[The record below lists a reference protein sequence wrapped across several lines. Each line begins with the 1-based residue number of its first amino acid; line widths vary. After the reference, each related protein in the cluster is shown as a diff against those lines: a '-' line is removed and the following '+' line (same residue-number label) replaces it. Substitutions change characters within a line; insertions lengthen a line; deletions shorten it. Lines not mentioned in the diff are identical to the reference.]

1 MLRISRVHIDYQK
14 NPVGIAEMPQ
24 FGWEIV
30 SDKRNVIQKAYT
42 LQISKNPEFTEFV
55 YDSGRVVSGKSAH
68 LIPESGKLESAT
80 KYFVR
85 VKADDGVDETPWSE
99 TAYFITGLTE
109 GEVWK
114 ERGYENEENTYD
126 WNRRNDCVQTDGKRA
141 GSGTDTAGHFVLYSS
156 GGASMRG
163 GNVSGVQYRQY
174 ECDTGTLEAYR
185 RGGRRKI

>member
-1 MLRISRVHIDYQK
+1 MLKISRVHIDYQK
-14 NPVGIAEMPQ
+14 NPVGISEMPQ

-85 VKADDGVDETPWSE
+85 VKADDGGDETPWSE

-109 GEVWK
+109 GEVWSAPFVSAETEEADREVSK
-114 ERGYENEENTYD
+114 GTYVRGTPPFWVYH
-126 WNRRNDCVQTDGKRA
+126 A
-141 GSGTDTAGHFVLYSS
+141 PH
-156 GGASMRG
+156 
-163 GNVSGVQYRQY
+163 
-174 ECDTGTLEAYR
+174 
-185 RGGRRKI
+185 

>member
-85 VKADDGVDETPWSE
+85 VKSDDGVDETPWSE

-109 GEVWK
+109 
-114 ERGYENEENTYD
+114 
-126 WNRRNDCVQTDGKRA
+126 
-141 GSGTDTAGHFVLYSS
+141 SS
-156 GGASMRG
+156 RL
-163 GNVSGVQYRQY
+163 VTV
-174 ECDTGTLEAYR
+174 
-185 RGGRRKI
+185 

>member
-85 VKADDGVDETPWSE
+85 VKADDGGDETPWSE

-109 GEVWK
+109 GEVWSAPLF
-114 ERGYENEENTYD
+114 
-126 WNRRNDCVQTDGKRA
+126 Q
-141 GSGTDTAGHFVLYSS
+141 
-156 GGASMRG
+156 
-163 GNVSGVQYRQY
+163 Q
-174 ECDTGTLEAYR
+174 
-185 RGGRRKI
+185 RRKKLTGKFPKGLMSVEHLQ

>member
-42 LQISKNPEFTEFV
+42 LQISKDPEFTEFV
-55 YDSGRVVSGKSAH
+55 YNSGRVVSEKSAH
-68 LIPESGKLESAT
+68 LTLESGKLESAA

-85 VKADDGVDETPWSE
+85 VKADDGAEETPWSE

-109 GEVWK
+109 GEAFCAPFVSAEIK
-114 ERGYENEENTYD
+114 ETDKEESKGTYVRGTFIVEN
-126 WNRRNDCVQTDGKRA
+126 R
-141 GSGTDTAGHFVLYSS
+141 
-156 GGASMRG
+156 
-163 GNVSGVQYRQY
+163 
-174 ECDTGTLEAYR
+174 
-185 RGGRRKI
+185 